1 MASKAKIRAV
11 TGMNDMLPMDSAPWE
26 FFEDAARDVA
36 SSYGYRPM
44 RTPVLESTDLFTHGI
59 GEATDVVEKEMY
71 SFEDSLNGE
80 RLSLRP
86 ENTAGIVRAA
96 IEHNMLYDAPRR
108 IWYFGP
114 MFRHERP
121 QRGRYRQFYQ
131 FGCEALGFAGPDV
144 DAELIMMTARLWERL
159 GISDVTLELNSLG
172 EPAERAAHREA
183 LLQYFEA
190 HRDQLNETAQHR
202 LYLNPLRILD
212 TKDPDMQDLVNKAP
226 KLIDYLGENSKA
238 FLASLE
244 HQLERA
250 GIAYEIN
257 PRLVRGLDYYSH
269 TVFEWTTDK
278 LGSQATICGG
288 GRYDGLMEI
297 LGGKPAPCVGFA
309 MGAERVLELMKECGV
324 KPESSDCDVYVI
336 HAGAGTLDAAQST
349 AEGLR
354 DLGVSTI
361 VHGGEA
367 SMKSQM
373 KKADASGAEFALIIG
388 EQEASEGTVS
398 VKRLRDRGQDALFAA
413 QKTLTAEEASEAIFS
428 ELMEM
433 DFKEI

>member
-1 MASKAKIRAV
+1 MASKAKIKAV
-11 TGMNDMLPMDSAPWE
+11 TGMNDMLPGDSAIWT
-26 FFEDAARDVA
+26 FFEDTVRDVA
-36 SSYGYRPM
+36 TSYGYRPM
-44 RTPVLESTDLFTHGI
+44 RTPVLEPTALFTHGI

-80 RLSLRP
+80 KLSLRP

-96 IEHNMLYDAPRR
+96 IEHNLLYDAPRR
-108 IWYFGP
+108 VWYFGP

-144 DAELIMMTARLWERL
+144 DAELILMTSRLWKEL
-159 GISDVTLELNSLG
+159 GIREVKLELNTLG

-183 LLQYFEA
+183 LIKYFEA
-190 HRDQLNETAQHR
+190 HLDALNETARHR

-212 TKDPDMQDLVNKAP
+212 TKDPDMQQLVEAAP
-226 KLIDYLGENSKA
+226 RLIDYLGEGSRA

-244 HQLERA
+244 RQLERA
-250 GIAYEIN
+250 GVDYVIN

-269 TVFEWTTDK
+269 TVFEWTTDR

-309 MGAERVLELMKECGV
+309 MGAERVLELMKEFGV
-324 KPESSDCDVYVI
+324 HPTEPDCTVYVV
-336 HAGAGTLDAAQST
+336 HCGEGTLDPAVEV
-349 AEGLR
+349 AEELR
-354 DLGVSTI
+354 DLGVATI

-373 KKADASGAEFALIIG
+373 KKADASGALFALIVG
-388 EQEASEGTVS
+388 ESEAAAGQVS
-398 VKRLRDRGQDALFAA
+398 IKPLRELPEKTAFSG
-413 QKTLTAEEASEAIFS
+413 QKTVPAEEAARMIF
-428 ELMEM
+428 
-433 DFKEI
+433 DEILVIDTKDL

>member
-11 TGMNDMLPMDSAPWE
+11 AGMNDMLPMDSAIWE
-26 FFEDAARDVA
+26 FFEDTARDIA
-36 SSYGYRPM
+36 TEYGYRPM

-108 IWYFGP
+108 VWYFGP

-144 DAELIMMTARLWERL
+144 DAEMILMTSRLWKAL
-159 GISDVTLELNSLG
+159 GIQEVKLEINSLG

-183 LLQYFEA
+183 LLKYFEA
-190 HRDQLNETAQHR
+190 HQDQLNETAKHR

-212 TKDPDMQDLVNKAP
+212 TKDPDMQELANNAP
-226 KLIDYLGENSKA
+226 RLIDYLGEKSRA
-238 FLASLE
+238 FLAGIE

-250 GIAYEIN
+250 GIEYTVN

-269 TVFEWTTDK
+269 TVFEWTTDR

-288 GRYDGLMEI
+288 GRYDDLTGIFGMPDGDPRRKARALRRFRDGSGTRSRAHEGI
-297 LGGKPAPCVGFA
+297 RR
-309 MGAERVLELMKECGV
+309 E
-324 KPESSDCDVYVI
+324 
-336 HAGAGTLDAAQST
+336 AGNP
-349 AEGLR
+349 
-354 DLGVSTI
+354 
-361 VHGGEA
+361 
-367 SMKSQM
+367 
-373 KKADASGAEFALIIG
+373 
-388 EQEASEGTVS
+388 
-398 VKRLRDRGQDALFAA
+398 
-413 QKTLTAEEASEAIFS
+413 
-428 ELMEM
+428 
-433 DFKEI
+433 

>member
-1 MASKAKIRAV
+1 MASKAKIKAV
-11 TGMNDMLPMDSAPWE
+11 TGMNDMLPMNSAIWE
-26 FFEDAARDVA
+26 LFEDTARDIA
-36 SSYGYRPM
+36 TAYGYRPM

-108 IWYFGP
+108 VWYFGP

-144 DAELIMMTARLWERL
+144 DAEMILMTSRLWKAL
-159 GISDVTLELNSLG
+159 GIEDVKLELNSLG
-172 EPAERAAHREA
+172 EPAERAAHRDA
-183 LLQYFEA
+183 LLKYFEA
-190 HRDQLNETAQHR
+190 NMDALDETAKRR

-212 TKDPDMQDLVNKAP
+212 TKNPDMQELVTAAP
-226 KLIDYLGENSKA
+226 RLIDYLGEKSRA

-244 HQLERA
+244 HQIERA
-250 GIAYEIN
+250 GIDYVIN

-269 TVFEWTTDK
+269 TVFEWTTDR

-309 MGAERVLELMKECGV
+309 MGAERVLELMGEFGV
-324 KPESSDCDVYVI
+324 KPSTADCDVYVI
-336 HAGAGTLDAAQST
+336 HCGEGTLDPSFAV
-349 AEGLR
+349 AEELR
-354 DLGVSTI
+354 DLGVSAI

-373 KKADASGAEFALIIG
+373 KKADASGAQFAVIIG
-388 EQEASEGTVS
+388 ESEAAAGTVS
-398 VKRLRDRGQDALFAA
+398 VKRLRDAGEDALFARQQTVSA
-413 QKTLTAEEASEAIFS
+413 DDAAEQIFGELLAIDTKD
-428 ELMEM
+428 L
-433 DFKEI
+433 

>member
-1 MASKAKIRAV
+1 MVSKAKIKAV
-11 TGMNDMLPMDSAPWE
+11 TGMNDMLPMDSAKWE
-26 FFEDAARDVA
+26 FFEDAAREVA
-36 SSYGYRPM
+36 TAYGYRPM
-44 RTPVLESTDLFTHGI
+44 RTPVIESTDLFTHGI

-96 IEHNMLYDAPRR
+96 IEHNILYNAPRR
-108 IWYFGP
+108 VWYFGP

-144 DAELIMMTARLWERL
+144 DAELILMTSRLWKEL
-159 GISDVTLELNSLG
+159 GIREVKLELNSLG
-172 EPAERAAHREA
+172 EPAERAAHRQA
-183 LLQYFEA
+183 LIEYFEA
-190 HRDQLNETAQHR
+190 HLDCLNETSRNR
-202 LYLNPLRILD
+202 LYVNPLRILD
-212 TKDPDMQDLVNKAP
+212 TKDPDMQDLVNAAP
-226 KLIDYLGENSKA
+226 RLTSYLGEGSRR

-244 HQLERA
+244 HQVQRA
-250 GIAYEIN
+250 GIDYVIN

-269 TVFEWTTDK
+269 TVFEWTTTR

-288 GRYDGLMEI
+288 GRYDGLMEM

-309 MGAERVLELMKECGV
+309 MGAERVLELMGEFGV
-324 KPESSDCDVYVI
+324 QPQSADCEAYVI
-336 HAGAGTLDAAQST
+336 HSGEGTFDPALQL
-349 AEGLR
+349 AEELR

-367 SMKSQM
+367 SIKSQM
-373 KKADASGAEFALIIG
+373 KKADASGALCALIIG
-388 EQEASEGTVS
+388 ESEAQSGQVTV
-398 VKRLRDRGQDALFAA
+398 KWLRDGSGDFSDARQETISAESAA
-413 QKTLTAEEASEAIFS
+413 EAVFG
-428 ELMEM
+428 
-433 DFKEI
+433 EILKIDSKDL

>member
-11 TGMNDMLPMDSAPWE
+11 TGMNDMLPMDSAIWE
-26 FFEDAARDVA
+26 FFEDTARDIA
-36 SSYGYRPM
+36 TEYGYRPM

-108 IWYFGP
+108 VWYFGP

-144 DAELIMMTARLWERL
+144 DAEMILMTSRLWKAL
-159 GISDVTLELNSLG
+159 GIQEVKLEINSLG

-183 LLQYFEA
+183 LLKYFEA
-190 HRDQLNETAQHR
+190 HQDQLNETAKHR

-212 TKDPDMQDLVNKAP
+212 TKDPDMQELANNAP
-226 KLIDYLGENSKA
+226 RLIDYLGEKSRA
-238 FLASLE
+238 FLAGIE

-250 GIAYEIN
+250 GIEYTVN

-269 TVFEWTTDK
+269 TVFEWTTDRR
-278 LGSQATICGG
+278 GSQATICGG

-309 MGAERVLELMKECGV
+309 MGAERVLELMKEFGV
-324 KPESSDCDVYVI
+324 KPETPDCSVYVI
-336 HAGAGTLDAAQST
+336 HAGEGTLDPAVT
-349 AEGLR
+349 VAESLR
-354 DLGVSTI
+354 DFDVSTI

-373 KKADASGAEFALIIG
+373 KKADASGAEFAVIIG
-388 EQEASEGTVS
+388 DTEAANGTVS
-398 VKRLRDRGQDALFAA
+398 VKRLRDRGEDARFAH
-413 QKTLTAEEASEAIFS
+413 QETLPADDACDTIFS
-428 ELMEM
+428 ELLALETK
-433 DFKEI
+433 DL